1 MTTTEQDIEALSL
14 RFARLQI
21 EHDQRPHDEAIKRS
35 REAIRAWGECVP
47 PELADVT
54 KDR

>member
-1 MTTTEQDIEALSL
+1 MTINANDIEALAL

-21 EHDQRPHDEAIKRS
+21 EHDQRPDDEAIQRS
-35 REAIRAWGECVP
+35 REAIRAWGERVP

-54 KDR
+54 QDK